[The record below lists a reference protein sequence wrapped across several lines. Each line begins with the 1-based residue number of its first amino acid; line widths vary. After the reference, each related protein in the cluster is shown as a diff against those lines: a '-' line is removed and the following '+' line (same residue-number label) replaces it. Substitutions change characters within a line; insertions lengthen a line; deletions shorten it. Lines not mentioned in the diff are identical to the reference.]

1 MTTKK
6 TKKPTAKKKRKT
18 PVYRV
23 VKKRAPVE
31 PRGRYTKQ
39 SVSEYEMIV
48 KMLELFGHDED
59 NDGQIVIYTNHRY
72 DKRGRVVPF
81 KGENK

>member
-1 MTTKK
+1 MKKNKPTTKK
-6 TKKPTAKKKRKT
+6 KRSKPT
-18 PVYRV
+18 YRV
-23 VKKRAPVE
+23 VKKRAPTE

-48 KMLELFGHDED
+48 KMMEMFGHDED

-72 DKRGRVVPF
+72 DSRGRVVPF
-81 KGENK
+81 RGDK

>member
-1 MTTKK
+1 MKTKK

-18 PVYRV
+18 PNYRV

-31 PRGRYTKQ
+31 PRGRYIAQ

-48 KMLELFGHDED
+48 KMLEMFGHDED

>member
-1 MTTKK
+1 MT
-6 TKKPTAKKKRKT
+6 KKRKT
-18 PVYRV
+18 PNYRT
-23 VKKRAPVE
+23 VKKRGVQE
-31 PRGRYTKQ
+31 PRGRRTPQ

-48 KMLELFGHDED
+48 RMLEMFGHDKD

-81 KGENK
+81 S

>member
-18 PVYRV
+18 PDYRA

-31 PRGRYTKQ
+31 PRGRKTKQ
-39 SVSEYEMIV
+39 SVSEYEMVV

-59 NDGQIVIYTNHRY
+59 NDGQIVIYTNHQY
-72 DKRGRVVPF
+72 DRRGRVVPF
-81 KGENK
+81 KGDNK